1 MSDYPVGEDSKPMNP
16 STLVGGVPIK
26 SNTIKAPLLPMFSS
40 VDSQPNLTEP
50 GPAPTKIIQSQTQY
64 RTCQIR
70 VPDLQQPV
78 PAIRV
83 DNEFY
88 SFFKAV
94 EEAEKAFEI
103 VAKLGN
109 GGDSTVI
116 TKTPKGYAIWVKE
129 PLAEV
134 HRSSKAKN

>member
-1 MSDYPVGEDSKPMNP
+1 
-16 STLVGGVPIK
+16 
-26 SNTIKAPLLPMFSS
+26 MFSS
-40 VDSQPNLTEP
+40 VDSQPNLTES
-50 GPAPTKIIQSQTQY
+50 GPAPTKIIQSQNQY

-103 VAKLGN
+103 VAKLGS

-134 HRSSKAKN
+134 HRSSKANN

>member
-1 MSDYPVGEDSKPMNP
+1 
-16 STLVGGVPIK
+16 
-26 SNTIKAPLLPMFSS
+26 MFSS
-40 VDSQPNLTEP
+40 VDSQLNLIQP
-50 GPAPTKIIQSQTQY
+50 GPAPTKIIQSQNQY

-70 VPDLQQPV
+70 VPDLQQPI

-94 EEAEKAFEI
+94 EEAGKTLEI
-103 VAKLGN
+103 VAKLGS

-116 TKTPKGYAIWVKE
+116 TKTAKGYVIWVKE
-129 PLAEV
+129 PFAEL
-134 HRSSKAKN
+134 HRSSKDQN